1 MCISQSAANVKFWGV
16 QLKSISWY
24 DRKIL
29 PLWSDMFK
37 IGQKIKLQVYFT
49 WSQMITHFWDNHQF
63 FLWSSIKKGCKMQ
76 LPIYGLNMIFWRI
89 TQLISLYA
97 YAKELVRSTI
107 HNLVENQNW
116 SITSQIWLIYFKFNY
131 SEFPQY
137 AYHLTDHC
145 GGFRVSP
152 YMAKL
157 LGHTLFHCCWSH
169 LHENAIGIRHVVTF

>member
-1 MCISQSAANVKFWGV
+1 
-16 QLKSISWY
+16 
-24 DRKIL
+24 
-29 PLWSDMFK
+29 
-37 IGQKIKLQVYFT
+37 
-49 WSQMITHFWDNHQF
+49 
-63 FLWSSIKKGCKMQ
+63 MQ
-76 LPIYGLNMIFWRI
+76 LPIYGLNMIFWLI

-137 AYHLTDHC
+137 AYHLTDHR

-169 LHENAIGIRHVVTF
+169 LHENAIGIRHVVTFSVFCLNKISAKIIRCVSWLHYTKMTQN